1 MLEFVETE
9 KTMEDFLLGTH
20 TDYLNP
26 WITVHDEV
34 DFVVPKALSAPIMKT
49 VSIIASLKELIDK
62 YKLPGLSMSYDIEFD
77 RWNSWTASSDV
88 DIYAYPLNHKE
99 AEIYEE
105 LKRVES
111 ILSSTK
117 YGKVYTIEAKVAT
130 PEFLA
135 KVQSLPDGLD
145 EIYIVNGDSKFKY
158 ERTVDY
164 SKLG

>member
-1 MLEFVETE
+1 
-9 KTMEDFLLGTH
+9 
-20 TDYLNP
+20 
-26 WITVHDEV
+26 
-34 DFVVPKALSAPIMKT
+34 
-49 VSIIASLKELIDK
+49 
-62 YKLPGLSMSYDIEFD
+62 MSYDIEFD

-88 DIYAYPLNHKE
+88 DIYAYPLNHRE

-145 EIYIVNGDSKFKY
+145 EIYIVSGDSKFKY